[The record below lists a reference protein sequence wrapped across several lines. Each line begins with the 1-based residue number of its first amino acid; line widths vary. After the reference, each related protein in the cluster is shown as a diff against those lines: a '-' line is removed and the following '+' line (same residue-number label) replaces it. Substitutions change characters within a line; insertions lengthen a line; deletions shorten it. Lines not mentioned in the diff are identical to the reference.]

1 MLPRI
6 ILILAILLAIYFALR
21 WFMRSNPTDVSR
33 TLRRAATALI
43 IGAIIFLAATGRLH
57 WIFALIASIFAFL
70 PRLLPLLRYIP
81 LLGGLIAYIKRK
93 RAAAAPSTGQRSKV
107 ETRFLRMTL
116 DHDTGAMN
124 GEILEGQFKGQQLGN
139 LPLDQ
144 LLILYKEYRV
154 QDEQSAA
161 LLQTY
166 LDRVHGEK
174 WRDTIGETAPPVAT
188 VKMNR
193 DEAYEIL
200 GLASGAGEQEII
212 AAHRR
217 LMQKLHPDRGGSNY
231 LAAKINQAKDLLLGK

>member
-1 MLPRI
+1 MLLRI
-6 ILILAILLAIYFALR
+6 ILILAIVLAMYFAIR
-21 WFMRSNPTDVSR
+21 WFMRSNPADVSR
-33 TLRRAATALI
+33 ILRRAITALI
-43 IGAIIFLAATGRLH
+43 IGAIVFLAATGRLH

-70 PRLLPLLRYIP
+70 PKILPLLRYVP

-93 RAAAAPSTGQRSKV
+93 RAASAPSRGQQSKV
-107 ETRFLRMTL
+107 ETRFLRMML

-139 LPLDQ
+139 LSLDQ
-144 LLILYKEYRV
+144 LLILYKEYRA

-174 WRDTIGETAPPVAT
+174 WRSTTEETTSPVAT
-188 VKMNR
+188 GKMNHN
-193 DEAYEIL
+193 EAREIL
-200 GLASGAGEQEII
+200 GLASGASEQEII
-212 AAHRR
+212 DAHRR